1 MSEKITFKELVELI
15 AKQSEQSQASTNSFI
30 GELVNIIESGLRDS
44 GSVSISGFGKFE
56 LRWMDERPGVNPQT
70 GEEITIP
77 GQNKVVFKPYK
88 SLREEV
94 NRPYA
99 KMKAQILEESP
110 ESKSR
115 RDDSSSESGRTEE
128 PQAST
133 PKEKQAEKDDAE
145 GFLIEHP
152 VPKSPPESDTEDKS
166 EDKPEGRPEGSSEGG
181 KEKPKEES
189 AERAVPPAPETP
201 APQKPKDAPAISV
214 ATPQAPADQA
224 KMVKEVDKISQ
235 MNWSYAAA
243 AIIVAL
249 AVLIIFLISQRSEI
263 TTETPSITQQ
273 EQVDEPAAPALESTD
288 DAETGDDPQL
298 RETEPPLP
306 ETETIQQVSVAP
318 GSSLWTIAEAE
329 LGNPYLWPMI
339 YHLND
344 EVIDNPNLIPANI
357 ELNVPVVPDPEQLSD
372 QHLEQVA
379 LGYLSVYEWTKENNP
394 DEARYFLWAVG
405 VFSPDMLDLA
415 EEQVDPADL
424 AFART
429 R

>member
-30 GELVNIIESGLRDS
+30 GELVNIIETGLRSS

-56 LRWMDERPGVNPQT
+56 LRWMDERPGINPQT

-99 KMKAQILEESP
+99 KMKAQILDESP
-110 ESKSR
+110 KSVQEDGD
-115 RDDSSSESGRTEE
+115 DDSPDSDKSAGAPAAVSSSQKG
-128 PQAST
+128 
-133 PKEKQAEKDDAE
+133 DDAD

-152 VPKSPPESDTEDKS
+152 VPENRVESDQSDDDEKTIERKQKS
-166 EDKPEGRPEGSSEGG
+166 SQEPQ
-181 KEKPKEES
+181 EKKEEPQE
-189 AERAVPPAPETP
+189 AMLPASKQPD
-201 APQKPKDAPAISV
+201 PKRDQPGPAISV
-214 ATPQAPADQA
+214 SSPKPPVNQAE
-224 KMVKEVDKISQ
+224 MVKEVEKSSN

-249 AVLIIFLISQRSEI
+249 AILIIFLISQRSDVA
-263 TTETPSITQQ
+263 TDTPEITQQ
-273 EQVDEPAAPALESTD
+273 EQVEQPAAPALDSGEDT
-288 DAETGDDPQL
+288 ETGEDPQI
-298 RETEPPLP
+298 RETDPPPPDIERVEQITVEPG
-306 ETETIQQVSVAP
+306 A
-318 GSSLWTIAEAE
+318 SLWTIAEAE

-339 YHLND
+339 YHLNS
-344 EVIDNPNLIPANI
+344 EVLDNPNMIPANI
-357 ELNVPVVPDPEQLSD
+357 ELNVPVVPNPEQLSD
-372 QHLEQVA
+372 EHLEQAA

-405 VFSPDMLDLA
+405 VFSPEMLDLA
-415 EEQVDPADL
+415 TERVDPADL
-424 AFART
+424 SFAKT